1 MKTCEQMTA
10 DVFRRMDEY
19 KIKQKKRRKII
30 AAVAAPLCSLCLVT
44 AVGLWLGGGA
54 VAMDNAAPESAA
66 MNGSVYY
73 SEDAESL
80 QESPA
85 NMDVMCIYE
94 IFIQELEEV
103 PEMQTQQGICLFVD
117 DFVAMTDEE
126 INGYYGVNVFPVVP
140 ADLSR
145 VDERLGIYR
154 RNGGTGEVYY
164 DHIRVAYEDKAQ
176 QRCVA
181 AQAYPKTVK
190 TYGYSLLEKLPAHS
204 LIGNTPVAIAK
215 LPDGS
220 YYAEFRLENA
230 GFCVWTTGL
239 SEQET
244 VDVIASL
251 IIK

>member
-80 QESPA
+80 QESPV
-85 NMDVMCIYE
+85 NNDVMCIYE

-103 PEMQTQQGICLFVD
+103 PEMQTHQNICLLVD
-117 DFVAMTDEE
+117 DFIPMTDQEL
-126 INGYYGVNVFPVVP
+126 NTHFGVDIFPDVP
-140 ADLSR
+140 EDLTR
-145 VDERLGIYR
+145 WDQQLGLYR
-154 RNGGTGEVYY
+154 RDGGTGELYWDGISVYY
-164 DHIRVAYEDKAQ
+164 TNEEETRTVAVNVLSGNLPLNFGIWYETQ
-176 QRCVA
+176 E
-181 AQAYPKTVK
+181 
-190 TYGYSLLEKLPAHS
+190 YSV
-204 LIGNTPVAIAK
+204 ICDTQIAIAK
-215 LPDGS
+215 AEGW
-220 YYAEFRLENA
+220 YFAEFMYEDV
-230 GFCVWTTGL
+230 GFCVVTQGL
-239 SEQET
+239 NQQEL
-244 VDVIASL
+244 VDVITSL
-251 IIK
+251 IP